1 MDLFEHKAQESINK
15 EAPLAARMR
24 PRTLQEFVGQ
34 EHIIGPGRVL
44 RKAIENSQLPS
55 IILWGPPGSGKT
67 TLAFIIANS
76 TNSHFSPVS
85 AVSAGVGDLRKII
98 EEAKERRKLYQQK
111 TILFI
116 DEIHRFNKGQQ
127 DAILPYVEDGTV
139 TLIGATTENPSFE
152 VNTPL
157 LSRSRVF
164 VLKPLNDEEIRV
176 ITLRALTDKER
187 GLGKM
192 NIELAGE
199 ALEHLI
205 IMSGN
210 DARAALNA
218 LEMAALVTLPDANG
232 KRNITLETVEDAFQH
247 RSLQYDRAGE
257 QHYDIISALHK
268 CMRDSNPD
276 ATLYWLGRM
285 IESGED
291 PLYIAR
297 RIIRFASEDI
307 GLADPQALVVA
318 MAAQQAVHFLGM
330 PEGNLA
336 LSEAAVYMATAPK
349 SNSLYTGYTEVQ
361 REIRNGAN
369 EPVPL
374 HMRNAVTG
382 LMKNLGYGKGYKYA
396 HNFKGHYV
404 EQQHLPDSLKG
415 KTFYKPGELGY
426 ERQIAVRLKE
436 WRQQRKPQ
444 NTNNKSP

>member
-1 MDLFEHKAQESINK
+1 MDLFEHKVEEQKSK

-24 PRTLQEFVGQ
+24 PRNLEEFVGQ
-34 EHIIGPGRVL
+34 EHIIGQGRVL
-44 RKAIENSQLPS
+44 RKAIESGQLPS

-67 TLAFIIANS
+67 TLAFIVANT
-76 TNSHFSPVS
+76 TNSHFSPIS
-85 AVSAGVGDLRKII
+85 AVSAGVSDLRKII

-164 VLKPLNDEEIRV
+164 VLKPLSDNEIRIIV
-176 ITLRALTDKER
+176 ERALKDKER
-187 GLGKM
+187 GLGEMDIK
-192 NIELAGE
+192 IDEKT
-199 ALEHLI
+199 LEHLT

-210 DARAALNA
+210 DARMALNA
-218 LEMAALVTLPDANG
+218 LEMAALVTPPDKER
-232 KRNITLETVEDAFQH
+232 KREITLETIEDAFQH

-268 CMRDSNPD
+268 CMRDSDPD

-297 RIIRFASEDI
+297 RIVRFATEDI

-318 MAAQQAVHFLGM
+318 MAAQQAVHFIGM

-336 LSEAAVYMATAPK
+336 LAEAAVYMATAPK
-349 SNSLYTGYTEVQ
+349 SNSLYTGYSAVQ
-361 REIRNGAN
+361 QEIRHGAN

-374 HMRNAVTG
+374 HLRNPVTN

-396 HNFKGHYV
+396 HKFPAHYV
-404 EQQHLPDSLKG
+404 DQQHLPDSLKG
-415 KTFYKPGELGY
+415 KRFYIPGELGY
-426 ERQIAVRLKE
+426 EKQIADRMKDL
-436 WRQQRKPQ
+436 RQR
-444 NTNNKSP
+444 

>member
-1 MDLFEHKAQESINK
+1 MDLFEQKAEEQK
-15 EAPLAARMR
+15 RREAPLAARMR
-24 PRTLQEFVGQ
+24 PRNLEEFVGQ
-34 EHIIGPGRVL
+34 DHIIGQGHVL
-44 RKAIENSQLPS
+44 RKAIESGQLPS

-76 TNSHFSPVS
+76 TNSYFSPIS
-85 AVSAGVGDLRKII
+85 AVSAGVSDLRKIV

-164 VLKPLNDEEIRV
+164 VLKPLADDEIRT
-176 ITLRALTDKER
+176 IAERALVDKER
-187 GLGKM
+187 GLGDMK
-192 NIELAGE
+192 IDLDEK
-199 ALEHLI
+199 ALEHLT

-210 DARAALNA
+210 DARMALNA
-218 LEMAALVTLPDANG
+218 LEMAALVTPPDAEG
-232 KRNITLETVEDAFQH
+232 KRKITLETVEDAFQH

-268 CMRDSNPD
+268 CMRDSDPD

-297 RIIRFASEDI
+297 RIIRFATEDI

-318 MAAQQAVHFLGM
+318 MMAQQAVHFIGM

-336 LSEAAVYMATAPK
+336 LAEAAVYMATAPK
-349 SNSLYTGYTEVQ
+349 SNSLYTGYSAVQ
-361 REIRNGAN
+361 QEIRHGGN

-374 HMRNAVTG
+374 HLRNPVTS

-396 HNFKGHYV
+396 HKFPAHYV

-415 KTFYKPGELGY
+415 KRFYIPGELGY
-426 ERQIAVRLKE
+426 EKQIAARLKE
-436 WRQQRKPQ
+436 LQQH
-444 NTNNKSP
+444 